1 MMQMRLLT
9 PSVLAYAMGG
19 FAYGGVSHAFVSRDV
34 RGVIVENQ
42 LDRRVG
48 RTVGIEQFEEY
59 DELAAA
65 VAVPDQG
72 MDFAGDQIDPSQR
85 ASMRDLCEPLRR
97 FGDAKRSPRRSYGL
111 GGPVLIYALMTT
123 PSNGGTRS
131 RLLNHADVGDNGTNF
146 APRKIE
152 FRLVRCRRYGAF
164 GKRLR

>member
-1 MMQMRLLT
+1 
-9 PSVLAYAMGG
+9 
-19 FAYGGVSHAFVSRDV
+19 
-34 RGVIVENQ
+34 VIVENQ

-48 RTVGIEQFEEY
+48 RTGGIEQFEEF

-65 VAVPDQG
+65 VAVPDQTLPVIRSIPANRHEILG
-72 MDFAGDQIDPSQR
+72 TYGTHRAVIPPRSQTNIRSREFAIDLGNER
-85 ASMRDLCEPLRR
+85 RCDDLCEPLQR
-97 FGDAKRSPRRSYGL
+97 FGDTKRSPRRSYGL
-111 GGPVLIYALMTT
+111 GGPVLIYAPMTT